1 MEPASSL
8 LRGKAFYCR
17 EWALGRL
24 ALSLEGG
31 GGVLITGGPG
41 SGKTALC
48 TEALWP
54 TSEVGRRV
62 ELGEAALA
70 WHFCQSHDAT
80 TCSPCGFLLRLVA
93 QIEHCPLLPGYRERL
108 SRSDARRALETSD
121 CKKDPDEAFRRAV
134 LLPLLDLPPPPK
146 PLLMVVDA
154 LDAGKSNRGED
165 RAPPPGPSQTIAQLL
180 GSHLQLLPPWLLLV
194 CTARSHSKGVLGLF
208 PGFQR
213 LCLDDLRRE
222 PVVCDVQQYILA
234 RLDREEAL
242 RRHLTRDTA
251 EALSQLHIK
260 SNGCLL
266 YLERVL
272 DGVAGELVTLR
283 EVRHIPGT
291 LYGLYL
297 WLCQRLFPGREFD
310 RVRPLLEALLAA
322 PRPLPP
328 EQLHAALWTRQPVSW
343 AAFEDLLSALGALL
357 QKGPGG
363 ACLLFHASFA
373 EWLCDVKHCT
383 QKYLC
388 RPSRGHA
395 LLAMSASCRAPSL
408 SPEEVHEL
416 ARHLL
421 SAELGMEPWQLA
433 LWLVWCGAPV
443 ERCLESDETP
453 LPVEPPVL
461 ELLLLAGARIGHQG
475 PGPSL
480 RHALEHE
487 DSVRLLLENGASVNQ
502 RDTNGRTLLASA
514 AHSGNHEVVALLLA
528 RRAKTELPDRH
539 GQTPLTLAARQGH
552 TKVLLCLLAHGANVD
567 RPDRE
572 GWTGLRAAAWGGH
585 SEAVG
590 VLLRAGANVDGAD
603 AEGRTALRAAAW
615 GGHEDIV
622 ATLLEHG
629 ADVNRADTEGRTAL
643 IAAAYMGHREIVA
656 LLLAHGAHV
665 DHTDVDGRTALSVAA
680 LCVPASRGYA
690 KVVELLLDYGASPGH
705 ADRDGMTPLLV
716 AAYEGHVD
724 VVELLLDAGADVDE
738 ADGTGCTSLLAAASM
753 GHRAVVDTLLLWGA
767 SIDVLDSEGRT
778 ALGVAAGQGS
788 EAVVRALLERGLDEN
803 HRDGLGWT
811 PLHLAAWQGHTR
823 TCATLLEA
831 GARVV
836 ETNRDGRVP
845 MMLAAQ
851 EGHTD
856 VVRLLCE
863 RGSPL
868 DHQGYD
874 GLSALSLATLGNHRP
889 TAELLL
895 RQGAEVN
902 LCDAEGRPLLYL
914 LLLEGRTE
922 MAELL
927 LEAGASLE
935 GRDSQGRTA
944 LHVTCWQGQVEA
956 TRLLLSYGADVDSPD
971 REGRS
976 PLHLAAWQGDPRIAN
991 LLLERGARSD
1001 HTCHQGATA
1010 LAVAA
1015 QEGQTEVVRVLLE
1028 HGANPNVLDR
1038 AGRTPM
1044 RMAARQG
1051 HQAVLRL
1058 LEGFGAPSPASPP
1071 RGSASSSA
1079 SSPVTPGK
1087 QGSSPSASLDSVG
1100 GERCK
1105 SQVSSHCSSSGAT
1118 SSTFH
1123 SLATAQT
1130 VPIDSLSFAQQIQQH
1145 SLPRRRQAA
1154 LATGHPSAA
1163 QEKLCAGP
1171 GPPPAPSLDLLDPHL
1186 HLKAAI
1192 KLQFEGP
1199 TCGYE
1204 YKQETPL

>member
-1 MEPASSL
+1 MEPSGSL
-8 LRGKAFYCR
+8 LQGKPFYCR

-31 GGVLITGGPG
+31 GGVLVTGGPG

-62 ELGEAALA
+62 GLGESALA
-70 WHFCQSHDAT
+70 WHFCQPHDGT
-80 TCSPCGFLLRLVA
+80 TCSPRGFLLRLVA
-93 QIEHCPLLPGYRERL
+93 QIQQCPLLPGYGERL
-108 SRSDARRALETSD
+108 SRADAQSTLENAQ
-121 CKKDPDEAFRRAV
+121 CKKDPDEAFRRAI
-134 LLPLLDLPPPPK
+134 LLPLLDLPPPTK
-146 PLLMVVDA
+146 PLLLVVDA
-154 LDAGKSNRGED
+154 LDAGQAECCEEE
-165 RAPPPGPSQTIAQLL
+165 RAPPPGPSRTIAQLL

-194 CTARSHSKGVLGLF
+194 CTARSHSKGVLRLF
-208 PGFQR
+208 NGFRR

-234 RLDREEAL
+234 RLDREEPL

-297 WLCQRLFPGREFD
+297 WLCQRLFPGQDFAL
-310 RVRPLLEALLAA
+310 VRPLLEALLAA
-322 PRPLPP
+322 PRPLRPT
-328 EQLHAALWTRQPVSW
+328 ELYAAVWTRRPVPREE
-343 AAFEDLLSALGALL
+343 FEGWLASLAPLLH
-357 QKGPGG
+357 QGPGG
-363 ACLLFHASFA
+363 TCILFHASFA

-383 QKYLC
+383 QRYLC
-388 RPSRGHA
+388 CPARGHA
-395 LLAMSASCRAPSL
+395 SLAMSTSCRAPAL
-408 SPEEVHEL
+408 LPEQVHEL
-416 ARHLL
+416 AHHLL
-421 SAELGMEPWQLA
+421 HAELGMEAWQLA

-443 ERCLESDETP
+443 ERCLEPEEALLLP
-453 LPVEPPVL
+453 LAPMVL
-461 ELLLLAGARIGHQG
+461 ELLVLAGARMGSQG

-480 RHALEHE
+480 QQALERE

-502 RDTNGRTLLASA
+502 RDVTGRTLLASA
-514 AHSGNHEVVALLLA
+514 AHSGNHEVAGLLLA
-528 RRAKTELPDRH
+528 RGAQAEVPDRH
-539 GQTPLTLAARQGH
+539 GQTPMTLAARQGH
-552 TKVLLCLLAHGANVD
+552 TKVLLCLLAHGAQVD

-572 GWTGLRAAAWGGH
+572 GWTALRAAAWGGH

-590 VLLRAGANVDGAD
+590 VLLRAGANVDCAD

-615 GGHEDIV
+615 GGHEEIV

-629 ADVNRADTEGRTAL
+629 ADLNRADTEGRTAL
-643 IAAAYMGHREIVA
+643 IAAAYMGHREIVG

-665 DHTDVDGRTALSVAA
+665 DHADVDGRTALSVAA

-690 KVVELLLDYGASPGH
+690 KVVELLLDYGAFPGH
-705 ADRDGMTPLLV
+705 KDRDGMTPLLV
-716 AAYEGHVD
+716 AAYEGHAD
-724 VVELLLDAGADVDE
+724 VVELLLEAGVDVDE
-738 ADGTGCTSLLAAASM
+738 ADGAGCAPLLAAASM

-767 SIDVLDSEGRT
+767 AVDGLDGEGRT

-803 HRDGLGWT
+803 HRDALGWT
-811 PLHLAAWQGHTR
+811 PLHLAAWQGHAR
-823 TCATLLEA
+823 TCAALLEA
-831 GARVV
+831 GARVA

-845 MMLAAQ
+845 LMLAAQ

-856 VVRLLCE
+856 TVQLLLD
-863 RGSPL
+863 RGSPI

-874 GLSALSLATLGNHRP
+874 GLSALLLAMLGGHRA

-895 RQGAEVN
+895 RKGADVN
-902 LCDAEGRPLLYL
+902 LSDAEGRPMLYL
-914 LLLEGRTE
+914 LVLEGRLE

-927 LEAGASLE
+927 LENGAGLE
-935 GRDSQGRTA
+935 GKDAQGRSA
-944 LHVTCWQGQVEA
+944 LHVACWQGHAEA
-956 TRLLLSYGADVDSPD
+956 AQLLLSYGADIDALD
-971 REGRS
+971 TERRS
-976 PLHLAAWQGDPRIAN
+976 ALHLAAWRGHAQIAR
-991 LLLERGARSD
+991 LLLEGGAHPD
-1001 HTCHQGATA
+1001 HACNQGATA
-1010 LAVAA
+1010 LGIAA
-1015 QEGQTEVVRVLLE
+1015 QEGQAAVAKVLLE
-1028 HGANPNVLDR
+1028 HGASPGVLDR
-1038 AGRTPM
+1038 AGRTPL
-1044 RMAARQG
+1044 RVAAKRG
-1051 HQAVLRL
+1051 HREVLRL
-1058 LEGFGAPSPASPP
+1058 LEGHGAVPGSP
-1071 RGSASSSA
+1071 GS
-1079 SSPVTPGK
+1079 V
-1087 QGSSPSASLDSVG
+1087 GSSPSASLDSAA
-1100 GERCK
+1100 GEHPK
-1105 SQVSSHCSSSGAT
+1105 SQASLCSSGAAT

-1130 VPIDSLSFAQQIQQH
+1130 VPVDTLSFAQQIQQH
-1145 SLPRRRQAA
+1145 SLPRRRQVALAA
-1154 LATGHPSAA
+1154 LPRPTVA
-1163 QEKLCAGP
+1163 QDKHNGEAVGSPLLL
-1171 GPPPAPSLDLLDPHL
+1171 SIDTLDPHL

-1199 TCGYE
+1199 TCGYD